1 MLVSPA
7 IVAAAPIS
15 VGGFTFAAGEA
26 AFADDA
32 SLVSGSG
39 VRFTCAAGGTSA
51 SSFSEALSGSD
62 ITQCANVSGGGD
74 GILEV
79 AFLDNSII
87 NGAGTDLVIFEFS
100 GPKSVGTSDPR
111 EYFEVS
117 VLDGTTYSAFV
128 GFDPVATG
136 YVISNPLDSNL
147 FAVEID
153 LSSFGIALGAQVD
166 RVRLHLFDNGLGSKG
181 ADILALGALNSG
193 ATIPEP
199 STALLM
205 SLGLIGLGVKRR
217 SLDLCSRPSR
227 NIAKSATRHLRRE

>member
-1 MLVSPA
+1 M
-7 IVAAAPIS
+7 VA
-15 VGGFTFAAGEA
+15 
-26 AFADDA
+26 
-32 SLVSGSG
+32 L
-39 VRFTCAAGGTSA
+39 
-51 SSFSEALSGSD
+51 
-62 ITQCANVSGGGD
+62 GGD

-136 YVISNPLDSNL
+136 YGISNPLDSNL